1 MMQNYE
7 KYYTIQLNTTK
18 ITNIAPKYTPK
29 YHKTSKTPTNHIK
42 NLKILQNVTK
52 YLSIPQNTQHCP
64 KIAPKYH
71 KSTQN
76 TTNYTKIPQI
86 NIK

>member
-1 MMQNYE
+1 MMQNDA
-7 KYYTIQLNTTK
+7 KYHTIQINTTK

-29 YHKTSKTPTNHIK
+29 YTKHRKTPTNNTTNH
-42 NLKILQNVTK
+42 KILQNVTK